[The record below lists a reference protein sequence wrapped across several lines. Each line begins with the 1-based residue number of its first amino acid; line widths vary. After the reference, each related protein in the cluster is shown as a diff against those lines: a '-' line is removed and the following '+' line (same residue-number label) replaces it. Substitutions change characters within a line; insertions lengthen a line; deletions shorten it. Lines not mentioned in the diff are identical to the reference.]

1 MTLSVDC
8 DVYEPRE
15 PKYKLELAKYFSLRQ
30 FVSNITEIP
39 VFYFQSSIS
48 G

>member
-1 MTLSVDC
+1 MTLSVHC

-15 PKYKLELAKYFSLRQ
+15 PKYELELAKYFSLSQ
-30 FVSNITEIP
+30 FVSDTTEIP